1 MSRRRTGRLSRWAVA
16 ALLAACS
23 SPPPAAPAPAG
34 ALAAAESLY
43 LDLRDLRDG
52 IDVAGSAGRTTARD
66 GTPVAALAR
75 RHNELRR
82 ALVTRLGAIDSST
95 LPGDDARVFGTMR
108 VALGRDLTALTDS
121 ASAGSPA
128 TPRRPDCEYDPAAI
142 AATRNG
148 LDSLRGRLYA
158 CYGWAQSHVALGADT
173 MDRLSV
179 LGALGRT
186 EDPAERRRLFLS
198 LEPVWRS
205 VNAGNGADSPYRR
218 LIALQVKE
226 RSGGE
231 LPAARQARLSGV
243 PPDSL
248 ERWLVAILETW
259 RDANPDS
266 TIEPWDWYYR
276 TGHAGRALG
285 GRISRERLTELN
297 AEVYRALGADLAA
310 LNVRYDLEP
319 REGKTPVAFCT
330 FGARPRPQD
339 GGWTPGEPS
348 VFATYRGGGLDN
360 LAELLHETGHAVH
373 IAAIRT
379 RPAFADWPDSD
390 PFTEA
395 IADFVALDVTEP
407 AWQQHWL
414 GDSVPLAEGLR
425 ARYGG
430 IVLDVAWSLLELHM
444 LRDPAADPNQVWT
457 RLTRDYLRIRPH
469 PGLSWW
475 AMRGQ
480 LVDSPGYMMNYAVGA
495 ILIAAVRAR
504 TVEVH
509 GPFVTGDGTWY
520 QWVSRQ
526 LFRFGLERPASE
538 VIDEFLGGP
547 VTPGALLADMRRMKS
562 G

>member
-1 MSRRRTGRLSRWAVA
+1 MGRWAVA

-23 SPPPAAPAPAG
+23 SPPSPAPAPAG
-34 ALAAAESLY
+34 VLAAAESLY
-43 LDLRDLRDG
+43 LDLRDLRDRIG
-52 IDVAGSAGRTTARD
+52 VAGSAGRTAASD
-66 GTPVAALAR
+66 GTPVAVLAR
-75 RHNELRR
+75 RHNELRG
-82 ALVTRLGAIDSST
+82 ALVTRLGTIDSSA
-95 LPGDDARVFGTMR
+95 LAGDDARAFGTIR
-108 VALGRDLTALTDS
+108 VALGRDLTALAES
-121 ASAGSPA
+121 ASAGSPP
-128 TPRRPDCEYDPAAI
+128 TQRRPDCEYDPAAI

-158 CYGWAQSHVALGADT
+158 CYGWAQSHVVGGGDT

-226 RSGGE
+226 RPSGE

-266 TIEPWDWYYR
+266 AIEPWDWYYL
-276 TGHAGRALG
+276 TGRASRALG
-285 GRISRERLTELN
+285 GRISRQRLTELN
-297 AEVYRALGADLAA
+297 TEVYLALGADVAA

-319 REGKTPVAFCT
+319 RDGKTPVAFCD
-330 FGARPRPQD
+330 FGARPRLRD
-339 GGWTPGEPS
+339 GAWTPGEPS

-360 LAELLHETGHAVH
+360 LAELLHETGHAIH

-395 IADFVALDVTEP
+395 VADFVALDVTEP
-407 AWQQHWL
+407 AWQQRWL

-444 LRDPAADPNQVWT
+444 LRHPAADPNEVWT
-457 RLTRDYLRIRPH
+457 RLTHDYLRIRPH
-469 PGLSWW
+469 PELSWW

-509 GPFVTGDGTWY
+509 GTFVTGDSSWY
-520 QWVSRQ
+520 AWASRK
-526 LFRFGLERPASE
+526 LFRFGLERPTSE
-538 VIDEFLGGP
+538 VVEEFLGGP
-547 VTPGALLADMRRMKS
+547 VTPAALLGDMRRMRS
-562 G
+562 

>member
-1 MSRRRTGRLSRWAVA
+1 VPRLRIGRPDRWAA
-16 ALLAACS
+16 AVLLVACS
-23 SPPPAAPAPAG
+23 SPPPAGPAPGG
-34 ALAAAESLY
+34 ALAASESLY
-43 LDLRDLRDG
+43 LDLRDVRDRIG
-52 IDVAGSAGRTTARD
+52 VARSAGRTAASD

-75 RHNELRR
+75 RHEEIRR
-82 ALVTRLGAIDSST
+82 ALITRLDAVDSSA
-95 LPGDDARVFGTMR
+95 LAGDDARAFGTMR
-108 VALGRDLTALTDS
+108 AALGRALTALTDT

-128 TPRRPDCEYDPAAI
+128 TQRRPDCAYDPAAI
-142 AATRNG
+142 AAARNG
-148 LDSLRGRLYA
+148 LDSLRGRLYT
-158 CYGWAQSHVALGADT
+158 CYGWAQSHVAVGTDT
-173 MDRLSV
+173 TDRLSV

-218 LIALQVKE
+218 LLALQVRE
-226 RSGGE
+226 LRGGE
-231 LPAARQARLSGV
+231 PPAARQARLSGV

-248 ERWLVAILETW
+248 ERWLVEILETW
-259 RDANPDS
+259 RDVNPDS

-276 TGHAGRALG
+276 TGQASRALG
-285 GRISRERLTELN
+285 GRISRQRLTELN
-297 AEVYRALGADLAA
+297 AGVYRALGADLAA

-319 REGKTPVAFCT
+319 REGKTPVAFCD
-330 FGARPRPQD
+330 FGARPRLRS

-390 PFTEA
+390 SFTEA

-407 AWQQHWL
+407 AWQGHWL

-444 LRDPAADPNQVWT
+444 LRDPTADPNEVWT
-457 RLTRDYLRIRPH
+457 RLTGDYLRIRPH
-469 PGLSWW
+469 PELSWW

-480 LVDSPGYMMNYAVGA
+480 LVDSPGYMMNYAAGA

-509 GPFVTGDGTWY
+509 GPFVTGDATWY
-520 QWVSRQ
+520 EWVSRK
-526 LFRFGLERPASE
+526 LFRFGLERPTRE
-538 VIDEFLGGP
+538 VIEEFLDGP
-547 VTPGALLADMRRMKS
+547 VTPAALLADMRRMKN
-562 G
+562 